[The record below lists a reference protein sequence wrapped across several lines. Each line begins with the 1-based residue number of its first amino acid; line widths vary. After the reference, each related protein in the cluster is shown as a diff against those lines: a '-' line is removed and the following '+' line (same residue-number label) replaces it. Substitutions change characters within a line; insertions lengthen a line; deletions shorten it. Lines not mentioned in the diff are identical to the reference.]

1 MCMMSGCLFFGK
13 QKTAYEMRISDWSS
27 DVCSSDLLFS
37 GLEDDIRPHMFAA
50 ADEGLCFALA
60 TIVAADGGPRPVGAQ
75 MVVTE
80 TDSWG
85 FLSGG
90 CIESDVDRKSVV

>member
-1 MCMMSGCLFFGK
+1 
-13 QKTAYEMRISDWSS
+13 
-27 DVCSSDLLFS
+27 
-37 GLEDDIRPHMFAA
+37 MFAA
-50 ADEGLCFALA
+50 ADEGLSFALA

-90 CIESDVDRKSVV
+90 CIESDVARNGREVIRAGRVRTLVYGKGSPFIRSEERRVGNECGITFRSRWSPDL